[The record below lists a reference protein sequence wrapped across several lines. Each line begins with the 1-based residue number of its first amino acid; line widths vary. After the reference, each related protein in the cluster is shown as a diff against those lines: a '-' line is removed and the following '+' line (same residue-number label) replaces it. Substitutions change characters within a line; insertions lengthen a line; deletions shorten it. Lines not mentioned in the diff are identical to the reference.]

1 MKKTLL
7 IFTVLLFIMF
17 KAGFAQTKK
26 AIVPKLKGPEPVVLD
41 CKTLRTGTFKSIIQ
55 GKTTIM
61 ERTATT
67 ETDYLDGNVV
77 SAIYAVKWLNDC
89 TYTLTPTEQTIKL
102 HPEMKKGSIFTVEI
116 VLKNT
121 NSYTTIVSANYAKAK
136 NNVEVYKVK

>member
-1 MKKTLL
+1 MKKAL
-7 IFTVLLFIMF
+7 FTFMALLFVI
-17 KAGFAQTKK
+17 ATAVHAQTKK
-26 AIVPKLKGPEPVVLD
+26 TIVPKLKGPEPEALD

-102 HPEMKKGSIFTVEI
+102 HPEIKKGTIFTVEI

-121 NSYTTIVSANYAKAK
+121 NSYTTIVSANYTKAK